1 MLTRIERTMV
11 ADLRR
16 VHSQAEHHEGLDTAN
31 AELRR
36 RVDLGLAACLWECP
50 CGAWWVVPT
59 PPPNLQRCPHGARP
73 PWEGD
78 DR

>member
-1 MLTRIERTMV
+1 MLTRIE
-11 ADLRR
+11 LRCLAR
-16 VHSQAEHHEGLDTAN
+16 LLSPLGAQHIDGLQEAN
-31 AELRR
+31 DVLRDR
-36 RVDLGLAACLWECP
+36 LASTGRAWALWECP